1 MRFLFYDIQLVKLKK
16 SMRPRKQ
23 TARTFIIWIIKCYE
37 KKKLIKH
44 SKIIKKI

>member
-23 TARTFIIWIIKCYE
+23 TARTFLIWIIKCYE
-37 KKKLIKH
+37 KKKINKTLKNH
-44 SKIIKKI
+44 